1 MVRFLATPAVPAEIE
16 RQLLDARRRTLDL
29 VRDLDDEQLLG
40 PHLPIVNP
48 LLWEIGHVAWFQE
61 RWVSRAARGAPPLR
75 EDGDRLWDSSAVAH
89 DTRWDLPLPNRAG
102 TLAYM
107 QAVLERSLAGV
118 GDVHRP
124 EIAYYYR
131 LALLHE
137 DMHDEAFTYTRQTL
151 GYPAPALAAPGWE
164 QAPAETAA
172 DLRPS
177 FAAIPGGVFE
187 MGSGRDEHFVFDN

>member
-1 MVRFLATPAVPAEIE
+1 
-16 RQLLDARRRTLDL
+16 
-29 VRDLDDEQLLG
+29 
-40 PHLPIVNP
+40 
-48 LLWEIGHVAWFQE
+48 
-61 RWVSRAARGAPPLR
+61 
-75 EDGDRLWDSSAVAH
+75 VAH
-89 DTRWDLPLPNRAG
+89 DTRWDLPLPDRKG

-151 GYPAPALAAPGWE
+151 GYPAPALVAPGWG
-164 QAPAETAA
+164 QAPAEPATGAGMT
-172 DLRPS
+172 
-177 FAAIPGGVFE
+177 FAAIAGGVFE
-187 MGSGRDEHFVFDN
+187 MGSGRDERFVFDNEKWEHRVEVAPFEMARTAVTYGELARFVDEGGYTRRELWSPDG